1 MKFALVIPLIRHAA
15 TLIAS
20 AVPGIALAVGPAI
33 ADPPGRYDGYRDG
46 AYLPY
51 VNAPGPRDSL
61 VAVPRLRIS
70 FGGRGYGVVMDTG
83 STGIVVSADKIPRID
98 TLPSLGPGT
107 LTYSSSGRVMRG
119 QWVVTPVTVAGS
131 TGTSITTAPIPVLA
145 VTRVECTQS
154 ARRCR
159 PNAAPRGISM
169 LGIGFARRHDHQPQ
183 SGPDKNPFLNVARI
197 AGSDGAAQSMRR
209 GYIVTRRGVHVGLTA
224 ANTQGEF
231 SYVKLARATNDQ
243 DWAPTPACIS
253 VNDAKPAACGTLLMD
268 TGVTTMYLTVPDGQA
283 PADIRTSNGRSST
296 FVMGTKVAIAVP
308 AEDSPQALYAFTL
321 GDGANPLAPAALDLV
336 GRTRAPFVNTSLG
349 FLNGFDYLY
358 DGDGGFVGFRW
369 TGHAPRAFGKVVL
382 PTGSPSN

>member
-1 MKFALVIPLIRHAA
+1 MEFRLVIPLIRHAA
-15 TLIAS
+15 MLIAS
-20 AVPGIALAVGPAI
+20 VVPGIVLAVVPAI
-33 ADPPGRYDGYRDG
+33 ADPLGRYEAYRDG
-46 AYLPY
+46 VYLPY
-51 VNAPGPRDSL
+51 VNAPGPRDNL

-107 LTYSSSGRVMRG
+107 LTYSSSGRVMMG
-119 QWVVTPVTVAGS
+119 QWVITPVTIAGGS
-131 TGTSITTAPIPVLA
+131 GTSITTAPIPVLA
-145 VTRVECTQS
+145 VTRVECTQN

-197 AGSDGAAQSMRR
+197 SGGSAAPSMRR
-209 GYIVTRRGVHVGLTA
+209 GYIVTRRGVHVGLMA

-283 PADIRTSNGRSST
+283 PADIRTSNGRGST
-296 FVMGTKVAIAVP
+296 FVTGTKVAIAVP
-308 AEDSPQALYAFTL
+308 AEDSPQALYAFAV
-321 GDGANPLAPAALDLV
+321 GDGVNPLAPAALVLV

-369 TGHAPRAFGKVVL
+369 TGHAPQVFGKVVL